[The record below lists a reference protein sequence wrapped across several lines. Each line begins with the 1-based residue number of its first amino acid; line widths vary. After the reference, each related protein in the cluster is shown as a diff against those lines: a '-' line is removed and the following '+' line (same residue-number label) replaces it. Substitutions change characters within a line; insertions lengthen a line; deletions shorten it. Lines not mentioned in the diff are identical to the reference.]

1 MAINKKNFILRI
13 SEDAYDALA
22 RWAEDEFRS
31 MNGQMEML
39 LDKALRES
47 GRLHKNRTVKSLK
60 EEKPARA
67 KQ

>member
-13 SEDAYDALA
+13 SEDAYNALA

-31 MNGQMEML
+31 MNGQMEMI

-47 GRLHKNRTVKSLK
+47 GRLHKNRTARPTK
-60 EEKPARA
+60 EEKPART